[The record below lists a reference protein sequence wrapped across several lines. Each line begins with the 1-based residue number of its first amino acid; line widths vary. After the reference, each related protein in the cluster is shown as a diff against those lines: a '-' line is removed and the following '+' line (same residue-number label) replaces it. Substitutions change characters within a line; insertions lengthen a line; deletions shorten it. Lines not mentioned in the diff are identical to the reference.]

1 MYGFTSSLWRP
12 LFPGR
17 SAVLSRRPFKTL
29 LLLTLLAGS
38 LVHADEGESPPT
50 LIGVLSHRGAESTLR
65 NWGPTADYL
74 NRSVAGH
81 RFEIVPLAFDEVD
94 PAVQFGQV
102 DFLLVNP
109 GIYVNME
116 VRYRVSRIATINN
129 LVGSEPYNVFGGVV
143 FARRDR
149 ADLNRLEDLRGSS
162 FMAVDETSLGGFQM
176 AWREMK
182 AVGIDPY
189 EDFSSLRFGGIHD
202 KVVMAVLNGE
212 VDAGT
217 VRTNILERMAA
228 AGDIHLG
235 DFRFIGERGHTE
247 FPFAHSTRLYP
258 EWPFS
263 KLRHT
268 PNRLA
273 QSVAVA
279 LLNMPP
285 DHVAAKVGR
294 YAGWTVPLDYQ
305 PVHDLFRELQLPPY
319 SAQRFT
325 LADAVYK
332 YWYWLLSALLF
343 LLLMAVMTT
352 WVARLNRELKRSK
365 QHLEQQH
372 ELILNSV
379 SDGISGVNLDG
390 NSTFVNRAMEE
401 ITGWSAKELIGRN
414 QHEVLH
420 HTRSDGEHYPAE
432 ECPVFRTFR
441 DNRPRFVDDDLFWK
455 KDGSSFPV
463 EYSSNPIRSEKGE
476 TVGSVVVFRDTSAR
490 KQAEEEARQHQADLA
505 HVARLSTMGEMASG
519 IAHELNQPLTAIATN
534 AHACI
539 RMLESGAAQRE
550 KCADV
555 MERIGSQAERAGE
568 IIRHLRQFV
577 RKEQPER
584 TLIDLNE
591 LIREVLVLLKP
602 EARQA
607 GVRIYPDLQ
616 QDIPQVMA
624 QHIQIDQVIL
634 NLARNAIE
642 AMSEMEKGPRELV
655 IRSRRGGRNA
665 VIVTVADTGPGLNES
680 IRSQV
685 FNPFVTTKSNGM
697 GLGLSISMGIIEAHN
712 GNLYM
717 DSEPGKGA
725 VFRFTLP
732 VSQENGE

>member
-1 MYGFTSSLWRP
+1 MPFQRSPILRSPSTGW
-12 LFPGR
+12 PG
-17 SAVLSRRPFKTL
+17 ALLLGL
-29 LLLTLLAGS
+29 LLLCAPVFATHGS
-38 LVHADEGESPPT
+38 GDRGPPI
-50 LIGVLSHRGAESTLR
+50 LIGVLSHRGAEATLR
-65 NWGPTADYL
+65 SWEPTARYL
-74 NRSVAGH
+74 DQAVPGRS
-81 RFEIVPLAFDEVD
+81 FQIVPLDFDEVD
-94 PAVQFGQV
+94 PAVKFGQV

-129 LVGSEPYNVFGGVV
+129 LVGTQPYNVFGGVV
-143 FARRDR
+143 FARADR
-149 ADLNRLEDLRGSS
+149 TDLRRFEDLKGRS

-182 AVGIDPY
+182 KEGIDPY
-189 EDFSSLRFGGIHD
+189 RDFEFLRFGGIHD
-202 KVVMAVLNGE
+202 RVVMAVLSGE

-217 VRTNILERMAA
+217 VRTNILERMAT
-228 AGDIHLG
+228 AGAIHLS
-235 DFRFIGERGHTE
+235 DFRIINQRAHTE

-268 PNRLA
+268 SNKLA
-273 QSVAVA
+273 QKVAVA

-285 DHVAAKVGR
+285 DHAASRAGH

-319 SAQRFT
+319 SVQSRFT
-325 LADAVYK
+325 LADAVRK
-332 YWYWLLSALLF
+332 YWYWLLSALVF
-343 LLLMAVMTT
+343 LVLMALMTT

-379 SDGISGVNLDG
+379 SDGISGVDMEG
-390 NSTFVNRAMEE
+390 NSTFINRAMEE
-401 ITGWSAKELIGRN
+401 LTGWSAEELIGRN

-420 HTRSDGEHYPAE
+420 HTRADGQPYPPE
-432 ECPVFRTFR
+432 ECPVYRTFR
-441 DNRPRFVDDDLFWK
+441 DSQPRFVDDDLFWK
-455 KDGSSFPV
+455 KDGTSFPV
-463 EYSSNPIRSEKGE
+463 EYSSTPIRNEKGE
-476 TVGSVVVFRDTSAR
+476 TVGSVVVFRDISAR
-490 KQAEEEARQHQADLA
+490 KQAEEASRRHQAELA

-539 RMLESGAAQRE
+539 RMLESGEAQRE

-555 MERIGSQAERAGE
+555 MERIGAQAERAGE

-577 RKEQPER
+577 RKEQPQR
-584 TLIDLNE
+584 GLVDLNE

-607 GVRIYPDLQ
+607 GVSVHQDLQ
-616 QDIPQVMA
+616 QDLPRVMA

-642 AMSEMEKGPRELV
+642 AMADSPAGGRELT
-655 IRSRRGGRNA
+655 IRTRSGGSNA
-665 VIVTVADTGPGLNES
+665 VIVTVADTGPGLS
-680 IRSQV
+680 DTVRGQV
-685 FNPFVTTKSNGM
+685 FDPFVTTKASGM
-697 GLGLSISMGIIEAHN
+697 GLGLSISKGIIEAHD
-712 GNLYM
+712 GNLYL
-717 DSEPGKGA
+717 DSEAGFGA

-732 VSQENGE
+732 VAREQNDD